1 MVETFDADP
10 PIQMLQH
17 YTTFLNMD
25 KVPEDTYELD
35 KIK

>member
-1 MVETFDADP
+1 
-10 PIQMLQH
+10 MLQH

-35 KIK
+35 KIKWSFQR